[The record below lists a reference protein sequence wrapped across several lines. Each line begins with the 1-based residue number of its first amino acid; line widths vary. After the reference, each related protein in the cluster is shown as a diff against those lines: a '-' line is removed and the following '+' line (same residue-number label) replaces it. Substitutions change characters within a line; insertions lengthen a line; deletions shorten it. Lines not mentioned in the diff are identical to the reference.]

1 MKEWGPLR
9 VPPSTLLGVPTDPLH
24 QILLGCSPERATPD
38 PTLVLKTENSQDES
52 QKTVLGTGFHN

>member
-9 VPPSTLLGVPTDPLH
+9 VSPSTPLSVPTDPLH
-24 QILLGCSPERATPD
+24 QILLGCSPEREIPD

-52 QKTVLGTGFHN
+52 QKTVPGTGFHN